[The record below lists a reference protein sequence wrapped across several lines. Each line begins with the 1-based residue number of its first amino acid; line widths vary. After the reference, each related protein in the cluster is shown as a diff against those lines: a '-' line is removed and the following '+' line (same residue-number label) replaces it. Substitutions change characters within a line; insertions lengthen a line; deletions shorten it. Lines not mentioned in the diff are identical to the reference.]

1 VSSKFPCNNQ
11 YNTLLEKIQMMQQL
25 SKELVSLVSLVLMTC
40 DNEDMFLLTLDIHQN
55 KIYPFRISNRFFFQ
69 LRFVYQRE

>member
-1 VSSKFPCNNQ
+1 
-11 YNTLLEKIQMMQQL
+11 MMQQL